1 MNLNSWNMN
10 VVFLA
15 RKFKQLKKTIWVPT
29 QSGLFWCFLNSVC
42 ELEGAKARPI
52 VENRTLQKPNGSRE
66 RTTAK
71 VERKKRRH
79 TKLLEDVSKLSKFAV
94 CWRTLVI
101 CVFSSENFFWLFL
114 SFCSDGTNNI
124 YCSKNETLNFRA
136 KNLKI
141 LNFAQ
146 KKLYFYILDIVI
158 FGAKNS
164 KNWDLLLVKKYVFW
178 RQKFK
183 CLRFFISQII
193 RVLAPKN
200 SNYVFGRQ
208 KFKFVISDQIVDIL
222 PHVYLTKG
230 HVFGR
235 FTFERTKA
243 MINAS
248 PLNPPLDAKWR
259 NEKPSSKIRFKAP
272 STQNYLFS
280 KTFTSSTTL
289 NSFSFLLHHFY
300 IIIRQNSSDQL
311 FGTLYIC
318 EQSKSDEQRETDEH
332 SETYEQS
339 DQRSESNQQSKRN
352 ERSERD

>member
-1 MNLNSWNMN
+1 MIG
-10 VVFLA
+10 
-15 RKFKQLKKTIWVPT
+15 QTIFID
-29 QSGLFWCFLNSVC
+29 Q
-42 ELEGAKARPI
+42 
-52 VENRTLQKPNGSRE
+52 
-66 RTTAK
+66 
-71 VERKKRRH
+71 
-79 TKLLEDVSKLSKFAV
+79 
-94 CWRTLVI
+94 
-101 CVFSSENFFWLFL
+101 
-114 SFCSDGTNNI
+114 
-124 YCSKNETLNFRA
+124 KNETLNFRA

-164 KNWDLLLVKKYVFW
+164 NFSVFVSEKNVFWRQKFKYLRFFVSETYVFW

-248 PLNPPLDAKWR
+248 PPNPPLDA
-259 NEKPSSKIRFKAP
+259 
-272 STQNYLFS
+272 Q
-280 KTFTSSTTL
+280 
-289 NSFSFLLHHFY
+289 
-300 IIIRQNSSDQL
+300 
-311 FGTLYIC
+311 
-318 EQSKSDEQRETDEH
+318 
-332 SETYEQS
+332 
-339 DQRSESNQQSKRN
+339 
-352 ERSERD
+352 

>member
-1 MNLNSWNMN
+1 M
-10 VVFLA
+10 
-15 RKFKQLKKTIWVPT
+15 
-29 QSGLFWCFLNSVC
+29 C

-183 CLRFFISQII
+183 
-193 RVLAPKN
+193 
-200 SNYVFGRQ
+200 Y
-208 KFKFVISDQIVDIL
+208 
-222 PHVYLTKG
+222 
-230 HVFGR
+230 
-235 FTFERTKA
+235 
-243 MINAS
+243 
-248 PLNPPLDAKWR
+248 
-259 NEKPSSKIRFKAP
+259 
-272 STQNYLFS
+272 
-280 KTFTSSTTL
+280 
-289 NSFSFLLHHFY
+289 FSF
-300 IIIRQNSSDQL
+300 
-311 FGTLYIC
+311 C
-318 EQSKSDEQRETDEH
+318 
-332 SETYEQS
+332 
-339 DQRSESNQQSKRN
+339 
-352 ERSERD
+352 